1 LSTEDELQGLSE
13 LKIDPENLYRE
24 EIYTDLRIA
33 TIRRLVPIKA
43 DGSPDESRQ
52 TLFTGQTN
60 LMSQAGPLPVECPID
75 AKDLTEA
82 TAKFP
87 AAIQKAVEQL
97 MEEAKEIRRREASR
111 IVVPSGIPPGGFSGG
126 GGAGGGGGGGGGII
140 GGGL

>member
-43 DGSPDESRQ
+43 DGTLDETREP
-52 TLFTGQTN
+52 LFTGQTN

-75 AKDLTEA
+75 AEDLAEA

-111 IVVPSGIPPGGFSGG
+111 IVVPSGVPPGGFT
-126 GGAGGGGGGGGGII
+126 GGGGGGGGII
-140 GGGL
+140 GGGGG

>member
-1 LSTEDELQGLSE
+1 MSTEDELQGLSE

-43 DGSPDESRQ
+43 DGTPDETREP
-52 TLFTGQTN
+52 LFTGQTN

-75 AKDLTEA
+75 AGDLAEA

-111 IVVPSGIPPGGFSGG
+111 IVVPSGVPPGGFT
-126 GGAGGGGGGGGGII
+126 GGGGGGGII
-140 GGGL
+140 GGGGG